1 MDSLAASSTR
11 SLPIPKSKTGVYTNV
26 SSRFVSDN
34 TGNLFVLEVLFDGVL
49 DYHTAMEI
57 LGIIWAASIIHPA
70 ASAATATD
78 DIVEHQLKQQGSI
91 SLESTAAWFNSLS
104 DAYGWRM
111 SSLDAYAAYGSYAA
125 LTRLLVPGFN
135 TLSVD
140 SDSLSAVAEPQP
152 DPDGFTALVPTIGV
166 GLSSFEAPLEAS
178 PETADIAFEDVAV
191 QADWHGWNAV
201 ASVRLETPEPATS
214 PQTLALASDG
224 FCLSMQA
231 PYQTSDMA
239 MTAAPKTQVWVHN
252 HFVGDVMGHAAAQKM
267 ATKLRTLI
275 KEDKLEPAQLNPLIG
290 TNFVGVSHQNELLF
304 VVDETLRS
312 HPEIPATAMAVQWVN
327 NLRQAFDEK
336 PLGLA
341 TIQMAAA
348 GLAETSESFYGTASW
363 YGPGFHGRKTA
374 NGEIFDE
381 NALTAAHKT
390 LPFNTHLKVINRLN
404 GKSVVVRIND
414 RGPYV
419 GQRSLDLSKAAA
431 HCLGSTSS
439 GVVPY
444 EAVVLT
450 PDQRLELDDLST
462 AQLSGETPVSTD

>member
-1 MDSLAASSTR
+1 
-11 SLPIPKSKTGVYTNV
+11 
-26 SSRFVSDN
+26 
-34 TGNLFVLEVLFDGVL
+34 
-49 DYHTAMEI
+49 MEI

-70 ASAATATD
+70 TSAATAAD
-78 DIVEHQLKQQGSI
+78 DIAEHQLQQQDSI

-104 DAYGWRM
+104 DAYGWRLPG
-111 SSLDAYAAYGSYAA
+111 LDAYGAYGSYAT
-125 LTRLLVPGFN
+125 LTRLLVPNFN
-135 TLSVD
+135 TLTVA
-140 SDSLSAVAEPQP
+140 SDSFDASAALSPADA
-152 DPDGFTALVPTIGV
+152 DDFTALVPAIGLGV
-166 GLSSFEAPLEAS
+166 SSFEAPV
-178 PETADIAFEDVAV
+178 ETSSETVEIMFDEVAV

-201 ASVRLETPEPATS
+201 AAVRLETTELIPTQA
-214 PQTLALASDG
+214 QTLSADD
-224 FCLSMQA
+224 FCLPEA
-231 PYQTSDMA
+231 VPYQASNLAVT
-239 MTAAPKTQVWVHN
+239 TASASKTQVWVHN
-252 HFVGDVMGHAAAQKM
+252 HFVGDVVGQVAAQKM
-267 ATKLRTLI
+267 AAKLRTLI

-312 HPEIPATAMAVQWVN
+312 HPEIPATATAVQWVN
-327 NLRQAFDEK
+327 NLRQAFDEA

-341 TIQMAAA
+341 TIQMTAA
-348 GLAETSESFYGTASW
+348 GLAETTESFYGTASW

-381 NALTAAHKT
+381 NAMTAAHKT
-390 LPFNTHLKVINRLN
+390 LPFNTHLKVTNRLN

-444 EAVVLT
+444 EAVILT
-450 PDQRLELDDLST
+450 QGQKPGLDELTT
-462 AQLSGETPVSTD
+462 AQLSSETSGSTD

>member
-1 MDSLAASSTR
+1 
-11 SLPIPKSKTGVYTNV
+11 
-26 SSRFVSDN
+26 
-34 TGNLFVLEVLFDGVL
+34 
-49 DYHTAMEI
+49 MEI

-70 ASAATATD
+70 AVATAAD
-78 DIVEHQLKQQGSI
+78 DMAEHQLQPQNPI

-104 DAYGWRM
+104 AAYGWRM
-111 SSLDAYAAYGSYAA
+111 SSLNADAAYGSYAA
-125 LTRLLVPGFN
+125 LTRLLLPSFS
-135 TLSVD
+135 TLAVD
-140 SDSLSAVAEPQP
+140 SDSVSAVAEPPQV
-152 DPDGFTALVPTIGV
+152 DSEGFTALVPTIGV
-166 GLSSFEAPLEAS
+166 GLSSFEAPLEPS
-178 PETADIAFEDVAV
+178 SEMTDVAFEGVAV

-201 ASVRLETPEPATS
+201 ASVRLETPAPTAS
-214 PQTLALASDG
+214 LQTMAWAADDV
-224 FCLSMQA
+224 CVPDTQA

-239 MTAAPKTQVWVHN
+239 VTAAPKTQVWVHN
-252 HFVGDVMGHAAAQKM
+252 HFVGDVVGQAAAQKM

-290 TNFVGVSHQNELLF
+290 TNFVGVSHQNEILF

-312 HPEIPATAMAVQWVN
+312 HPEIPATATAVQWVN

-341 TIQMAAA
+341 TIQMTAA

-390 LPFNTHLKVINRLN
+390 LPFNTHLKVTNRLN

-431 HCLGSTSS
+431 HCLGSMSS

-450 PDQRLELDDLST
+450 QEQRLELDDLTT
-462 AQLSGETPVSTD
+462 AQLSSETPVSTD